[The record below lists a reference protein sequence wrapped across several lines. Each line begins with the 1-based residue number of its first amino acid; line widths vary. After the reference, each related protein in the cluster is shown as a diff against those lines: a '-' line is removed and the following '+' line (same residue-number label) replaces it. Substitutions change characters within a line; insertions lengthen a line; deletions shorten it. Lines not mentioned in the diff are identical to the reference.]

1 MTSFPV
7 FFLRAVYA
15 HFLHHSSSSDFC
27 FLLSGPTPIHAPRPL
42 PITYSVGI
50 GTSDFG
56 VPQADAVTQGGP
68 PPLEMSSFLQDLS
81 LGAVSSPVARAPV
94 SVLSP
99 NFQRFLD
106 RESAIRS
113 PPPPPHPPPPRV
125 TVDAGVSAVVTPVDV
140 AVDACVAVVDQSIQ
154 AVVETG
160 ETSTDYDPPVETLS
174 AAPSSPAASVPEV
187 VEADVEQSDVP
198 STDSTETLLEAVEDV
213 PAGDPLSVEP
223 ALEGAVPGLVPAPAE
238 TSPMG
243 PSLVDSDDEP
253 IASRL
258 PGYLNSFNPVKYLIG
273 NFYSFLFS
281 FSLSL
286 AFFTFFF
293 FSIDFPSFFCF
304 HYIVF
309 CSFLF
314 SITFSS
320 SKVLNIAFFFSGHF
334 LELSISFTSL
344 KFLVRLLA
352 IFVVS
357 FSVYLSFSSL
367 SYFRSKISQFWFK
380 VVLYISFSSFEAFV
394 FYSFNFLFWWL
405 ANTSLFH
412 LFVFASFFAYISNEN
427 IILHHVFITPGER
440 F

>member
-1 MTSFPV
+1 M
-7 FFLRAVYA
+7 
-15 HFLHHSSSSDFC
+15 
-27 FLLSGPTPIHAPRPL
+27 
-42 PITYSVGI
+42 GI

-56 VPQADAVTQGGP
+56 ASQIDAGTQVAP
-68 PPLEMSSFLQDLS
+68 PPLEMSSFLQDLC
-81 LGAVSSPVARAPV
+81 LDAVSSPVARAPV

-113 PPPPPHPPPPRV
+113 PPPPRV

-213 PAGDPLSVEP
+213 PAGDSLSAEP
-223 ALEGAVPGLVPAPAE
+223 APEGAVPGLVPVSAE

-273 NFYSFLFS
+273 SFYSFLFS
-281 FSLSL
+281 FTLSL
-286 AFFTFFF
+286 AFFTSFF
-293 FSIDFPSFFCF
+293 FSIYFPSFFIF
-304 HYIVF
+304 HHFLIVK
-309 CSFLF
+309 SLEYSVFLF
-314 SITFSS
+314 WSFFRTFH
-320 SKVLNIAFFFSGHF
+320 LFYI
-334 LELSISFTSL
+334 L
-344 KFLVRLLA
+344 KFFRS
-352 IFVVS
+352 S
-357 FSVYLSFSSL
+357 FSY
-367 SYFRSKISQFWFK
+367 
-380 VVLYISFSSFEAFV
+380 FSSF
-394 FYSFNFLFWWL
+394 SFQF
-405 ANTSLFH
+405 TSLFH
-412 LFVFASFFAYISNEN
+412 
-427 IILHHVFITPGER
+427 R
-440 F
+440 

>member
-1 MTSFPV
+1 MCHGHSQSFVADPLRIPFFEDAFLMTSFPV

-27 FLLSGPTPIHAPRPL
+27 FLLSGPTPINAPRPL

-56 VPQADAVTQGGP
+56 APQADAATQGGP

-106 RESAIRS
+106 RESAIQS
-113 PPPPPHPPPPRV
+113 PPPPTRV
-125 TVDAGVSAVVTPVDV
+125 TVEAGISAVVTPVDV
-140 AVDACVAVVDQSIQ
+140 AVDACVAVVDQSVQ

-174 AAPSSPAASVPEV
+174 AAPSSPAASVPGTL
-187 VEADVEQSDVP
+187 EADFEQADVP
-198 STDSTETLLEAVEDV
+198 STDSTELLLEAVEDV
-213 PAGDPLSVEP
+213 PADDPLSAES
-223 ALEGAVPGLVPAPAE
+223 ALEGAVPGLVPVPAE

-273 NFYSFLFS
+273 NFYSFLFP
-281 FSLSL
+281 FTLSL
-286 AFFTFFF
+286 AFFTSFF
-293 FSIDFPSFFCF
+293 FSIYFPSFFCF
-304 HYIVF
+304 YYRVF
-309 CSFLF
+309 CSFSF

-344 KFLVRLLA
+344 NFFVRLLA
-352 IFVVS
+352 F
-357 FSVYLSFSSL
+357 
-367 SYFRSKISQFWFK
+367 FRR
-380 VVLYISFSSFEAFV
+380 
-394 FYSFNFLFWWL
+394 FLFRL
-405 ANTSLFH
+405 HLFH
-412 LFVFASFFAYISNEN
+412 
-427 IILHHVFITPGER
+427 R
-440 F
+440 

>member
-56 VPQADAVTQGGP
+56 APHADAVTQGGP

-106 RESAIRS
+106 HESAIRS
-113 PPPPPHPPPPRV
+113 PPPPRV

-187 VEADVEQSDVP
+187 VEADVEQSDVQ

-223 ALEGAVPGLVPAPAE
+223 SLEGAVPGLVPTPAE

-243 PSLVDSDDEP
+243 PSLVDSDDE
-253 IASRL
+253 ALRL
-258 PGYLNSFNPVKYLIG
+258 
-273 NFYSFLFS
+273 
-281 FSLSL
+281 
-286 AFFTFFF
+286 
-293 FSIDFPSFFCF
+293 
-304 HYIVF
+304 
-309 CSFLF
+309 
-314 SITFSS
+314 
-320 SKVLNIAFFFSGHF
+320 
-334 LELSISFTSL
+334 
-344 KFLVRLLA
+344 
-352 IFVVS
+352 
-357 FSVYLSFSSL
+357 VY
-367 SYFRSKISQFWFK
+367 Q
-380 VVLYISFSSFEAFV
+380 V
-394 FYSFNFLFWWL
+394 
-405 ANTSLFH
+405 T
-412 LFVFASFFAYISNEN
+412 
-427 IILHHVFITPGER
+427 
-440 F
+440 

>member
-1 MTSFPV
+1 M
-7 FFLRAVYA
+7 
-15 HFLHHSSSSDFC
+15 
-27 FLLSGPTPIHAPRPL
+27 
-42 PITYSVGI
+42 GI

-56 VPQADAVTQGGP
+56 ASQIDAGTQVAP
-68 PPLEMSSFLQDLS
+68 PPLEMSSFLQDLC
-81 LGAVSSPVARAPV
+81 LDAVSSPVARAPV
-94 SVLSP
+94 SVLSL

-113 PPPPPHPPPPRV
+113 PPPPPRV

-213 PAGDPLSVEP
+213 PAGDSLFAEP
-223 ALEGAVPGLVPAPAE
+223 APEGAVPGLVPVSAE

-273 NFYSFLFS
+273 SFYSFPFS
-281 FSLSL
+281 FTLSL
-286 AFFTFFF
+286 AFFTSFF
-293 FSIDFPSFFCF
+293 FSIYFPSFSCF
-304 HYIVF
+304 RYMVF
-309 CSFLF
+309 CSFSF
-314 SITFSS
+314 SITFLS

-344 KFLVRLLA
+344 NFFVRLLA
-352 IFVVS
+352 IFVVF
-357 FSVYLSFSSL
+357 FSVYISFSSL
-367 SYFRSKISQFWFK
+367 SFF
-380 VVLYISFSSFEAFV
+380 FV
-394 FYSFNFLFWWL
+394 
-405 ANTSLFH
+405 
-412 LFVFASFFAYISNEN
+412 FAYISNEN
-427 IILHHVFITPGER
+427 NILHHVFITPGER

>member
-1 MTSFPV
+1 MNSSPV
-7 FFLRAVYA
+7 FFLRAAYA
-15 HFLHHSSSSDFC
+15 LFLLQSSSSDYC
-27 FLLSGPTPIHAPRPL
+27 FLLSGPTPIHAPRPR
-42 PITYSVGI
+42 PISYSVGI

-56 VPQADAVTQGGP
+56 ASQVDAGTQVAP
-68 PPLEMSSFLQDLS
+68 PPLEMSSFLQDLC
-81 LGAVSSPVARAPV
+81 LDAVSSPVARAPV

-113 PPPPPHPPPPRV
+113 PPPPPRV
-125 TVDAGVSAVVTPVDV
+125 TVDAGVGAVVTPVDV
-140 AVDACVAVVDQSIQ
+140 AVDACVAVVDQSVQ

-160 ETSTDYDPPVETLS
+160 ETSTDYDPPVEPLS

-187 VEADVEQSDVP
+187 VEVDVEQSDVP

-213 PAGDPLSVEP
+213 PTGDSLSAEP
-223 ALEGAVPGLVPAPAE
+223 APEGAVPGLLPVSAE

-273 NFYSFLFS
+273 SFYSFLFS
-281 FSLSL
+281 FTLSL
-286 AFFTFFF
+286 AFFTSFF
-293 FSIDFPSFFCF
+293 FSICFPSFFCF
-304 HYIVF
+304 RYMVF
-309 CSFLF
+309 CSFSF

-344 KFLVRLLA
+344 NFFVRLLA
-352 IFVVS
+352 IFRHFLLSLHLFFIVKS
-357 FSVYLSFSSL
+357 FSL
-367 SYFRSKISQFWFK
+367 
-380 VVLYISFSSFEAFV
+380 
-394 FYSFNFLFWWL
+394 
-405 ANTSLFH
+405 
-412 LFVFASFFAYISNEN
+412 
-427 IILHHVFITPGER
+427 
-440 F
+440 